1 MAGETKTCKYCQ
13 TEIPKKAKICPNCKK
28 KQGPKVWLI
37 VLIVIVVLGII
48 GAASGG
54 SDSSSS
60 SSSSSTSSTTATT
73 KEDTKQEVKEEVKEE
88 APIEYT
94 AVTVTELEDAIQGN
108 TLKASDTYK
117 GQYLEISGCLDVIDS
132 SGKYISVNAGSDDWT
147 FVNVQCYIKN
157 DDQKAVI
164 MDMSKGDKIVIKGK
178 CKDVGEVL
186 GYQIDIDEVTAQ

>member
-1 MAGETKTCKYCQ
+1 MGGETKTCKYCQ

-37 VLIVIVVLGII
+37 VLIVIVVVGIM
-48 GAASGG
+48 GTALGG

-60 SSSSSTSSTTATT
+60 NSSSSTSSTTTT
-73 KEDTKQEVKEEVKEE
+73 TNEDTKQEVKEE
-88 APIEYT
+88 ASIEYT

-108 TLKASDTYK
+108 ALQASDTYK
-117 GQYLEISGCLDVIDS
+117 GQYLEISGCLNVIDA
-132 SGKYISVNAGSDDWT
+132 SGTYISVNAGSDDWSL
-147 FVNVQCYIKN
+147 VNVQCYMKN

-164 MDMSKGDKIVIKGK
+164 MGMNKGDKIVVKGK

-186 GYQIDIDEVTAQ
+186 GYQIDIDEIIAQ